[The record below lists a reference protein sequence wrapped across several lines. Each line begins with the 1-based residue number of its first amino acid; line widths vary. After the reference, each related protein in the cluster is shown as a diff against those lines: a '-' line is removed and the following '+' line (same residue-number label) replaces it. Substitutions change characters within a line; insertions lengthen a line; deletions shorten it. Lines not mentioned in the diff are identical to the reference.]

1 MSNFVKN
8 CRNCG
13 KECNAFESYKCP
25 NCGTELNGFDEGSV
39 KNYNCLMMSGYKKFC
54 EERKG

>member
-13 KECNAFESYKCP
+13 KECNAFESYRCP
-25 NCGTELNGFDEGSV
+25 NCGTELNGFDDARDIVNKRFGDL
-39 KNYNCLMMSGYKKFC
+39 K
-54 EERKG
+54 